1 MRASPST
8 MLQVATGGKENEL
21 KLWNGS
27 RPEAPVFQAKN
38 VSYSRSCKSSVL
50 VYLVGLF
57 VHFFLLL
64 FFFCSCDCFAG

>member
-21 KLWNGS
+21 RLWNGS

-38 VSYSRSCKSSVL
+38 VSCSRSCKSSVL
-50 VYLVGLF
+50 IHLVGLF
-57 VHFFLLL
+57 VHFFVFCFL
-64 FFFCSCDCFAG
+64 FM